1 MSDPN
6 QQPPEGQD
14 RPDET
19 GPGAAPPPPPGQG
32 GYGTPPPPPPPPGQ
46 GGYGTPPPP
55 GQGGYGTTP
64 PPGGWQQPGAMPPPS
79 PQGMTGT
86 GVGQPADLWLRFAA
100 RLIDFVLL
108 AIVNFFVVGIVVV
121 GMLIGTSGG
130 NVTGFGMN
138 DGTSWAAGAVSTILT
153 TLITLAYFTFLESS
167 RGQTVGK
174 MLLKLETRGPDGG
187 RPTMEQALKRNAFTA
202 IGVLGVIPF
211 LGFIAPLLSL
221 VAVIMIAVTINNN
234 QATRRGWHDDFAGGT
249 TVVRTG

>member
-14 RPDET
+14 RPDEN
-19 GPGAAPPPPPGQG
+19 GPGATPPPPPGQG
-32 GYGTPPPPPPPPGQ
+32 GYGTPPPPPPPP
-46 GGYGTPPPP
+46 P
-55 GQGGYGTTP
+55 GQGGYGTTPP

-79 PQGMTGT
+79 PQGMAGT

-100 RLIDFVLL
+100 RLVDFVLL

-138 DGTSWAAGAVSTILT
+138 NGTSWAASAVSTILT

-202 IGVLGVIPF
+202 IGVLGVIPV

-234 QATRRGWHDDFAGGT
+234 QTTRRGWHDDFAGGT